1 MSILAVESVRGVGTL
16 AAPMALA
23 CSHARMGRR
32 RVPLGGGTR
41 AGADAAALSDD
52 CSARYCRLGCRALY
66 LRLERLSGQR
76 DLTPSRAPM
85 VWCITEREGV
95 I

>member
-1 MSILAVESVRGVGTL
+1 MLLR
-16 AAPMALA
+16 AL
-23 CSHARMGRR
+23 GEWGLRR
-32 RVPLGGGTR
+32 RLWRLLVPTLGWAADVCRSGGGTR

-76 DLTPSRAPM
+76 DFTPLRAPM